1 MQTFSKEKTQ
11 MGECGR
17 SGNRKNIKQLYP
29 LGYGENIKELHLL
42 GSWSNKH
49 DINSFVFALL
59 FTVLANLIGKHES
72 WINLVNCFVSAFHLT
87 KLYRFLIL
95 KRPSQISNA
104 KDKYWKKAM

>member
-1 MQTFSKEKTQ
+1 

-42 GSWSNKH
+42 GSWSNNH

-59 FTVLANLIGKHES
+59 FTVLANLIGKHRIMN
-72 WINLVNCFVSAFHLT
+72 WFGQLF
-87 KLYRFLIL
+87 RFCIPSNKTLLIPYI
-95 KRPSQISNA
+95 KETIANF
-104 KDKYWKKAM
+104 